1 MKKYL
6 PYILILVALIGLF
19 NPFGKAHAQEATG
32 TCSYYIPG
40 IEGEK
45 TKIGTKAECDT
56 LSGDWLGLGTCTIK
70 FVFKENQVNK
80 DVTERSCRAIPGTWV
95 PNTTTPEIPTP
106 TPEINTDTT
115 YTPLAP
121 LPGLG
126 TIETDPGCTT
136 DANGVKTC
144 TNPCVFGK
152 YMNIMIN
159 LLIGIAAV
167 LAVLMIVIGGLE
179 YMTSELISSKEHGKD
194 RINNAILGLVIAL
207 GSWALLNTLNP
218 KLLDVCLDDLPEA
231 RITIMDEGPESPEDA
246 AQDDASAPTGPAP
259 LCPEGIQRTRSGMF
273 ACGSIAQK
281 LDGMIDAARNAGL
294 NITGGGY
301 RTVEA
306 QRVLRIKNCNGNET
320 DRKATCNPPTAIPGA
335 SRHNNGLAFDLKC
348 EGSLIR
354 NNTNACFVWLKTNAR
369 TFGFSNLKS
378 EQWHWSTDGK

>member
-1 MKKYL
+1 MTRAEEQTKNCY
-6 PYILILVALIGLF
+6 
-19 NPFGKAHAQEATG
+19 N
-32 TCSYYIPG
+32 IPLA
-40 IEGEK
+40 EGGFTYKDNITEN
-45 TKIGTKAECDT
+45 ECLT
-56 LSGDWLGLGTCTIK
+56 QKGEWRISASGN
-70 FVFKENQVNK
+70 VQ
-80 DVTERSCRAIPGTWV
+80 P
-95 PNTTTPEIPTP
+95 PQTPSTP
-106 TPEINTDTT
+106 PKINTDTT

-121 LPGLG
+121 LPGFLDDKG
-126 TIETDPGCTT
+126 NVIPFETDP
-136 DANGVKTC
+136 DK
-144 TNPCVFGK
+144 NPCAFGK
-152 YMNIMIN
+152 YMNIMIK

-179 YMTSELISSKEHGKD
+179 YMTSELMNTKEQGRE

-218 KLLDVCLDDLPEA
+218 KLLDVCLDKLPEA
-231 RITIMDEGPESPEDA
+231 KITIMDEGAESPEDA

-281 LDGMIDAARNAGL
+281 LDGMIDAARSAGL

-306 QRVLRIKNCNGNET
+306 QRALRIKNCGGNET
-320 DRKATCNPPTAIPGA
+320 DRSATCRPPTAIPGA

-354 NNTNACFVWLKTNAR
+354 HNDNACFKWLKTNAI
-369 TFGFSNLKS
+369 TFGFNNLKS
-378 EQWHWSTDGK
+378 EQWHWSIDGK